1 MKLGTSS
8 FWAPDNLS
16 AGLSFAA
23 LGGNINAHRVV
34 DVLETKLEDLEREF
48 YSAYWDSQVEASPES
63 DRRRAELELEI
74 RRLKGDPEALS
85 QVEEELTVEVHDV
98 TLRRRLQ
105 VIRLLLLE
113 DQMADDEREVLVNLA
128 TEVESE
134 FATFRPQV
142 DGRRFTEND
151 VLDVLRDS
159 DDVEERRAVYM
170 ASKEI
175 GARVAGKVRELA
187 RVRNAAA
194 RELGFADFYTMQLE
208 VQELSEGW
216 LFGIMG
222 ELEELTNAPYRTWKA
237 ALDEKLKV
245 RFGTEVLYPW
255 HYADPF
261 FQELPPDGSVS
272 LDEVFGDAS
281 ATDLALKTFDA
292 WGINLKGVVENS
304 DLYPRE
310 KKCQHA
316 FCISIDRRDDVRML
330 CNIVPGQRWVD
341 VMLHESGHAAF
352 DVSIDRS
359 LPFLLRTPA
368 HTFVTEAMALLSG
381 HLARDPEWLKAI
393 AGIDPSVVDS
403 MSDELRRASSTERL
417 LFARWGLVM
426 VHFERAMYADPEADL
441 DAIWWELIERF
452 QGLKR
457 PEVLPEG
464 AWAAK
469 IHVAAAP
476 VYYQN
481 YLLGD
486 ILASQLAATAEA
498 EFGGLIGSE
507 DAGRMLL
514 ERVFRPGNLMRWDA
528 LVESATG
535 RPLSAS
541 DFVSGLTRYQ

>member
-1 MKLGTSS
+1 M
-8 FWAPDNLS
+8 
-16 AGLSFAA
+16 
-23 LGGNINAHRVV
+23 
-34 DVLETKLEDLEREF
+34 
-48 YSAYWDSQVEASPES
+48 EASPES

-74 RRLKGDPEALS
+74 RRLKGDKEALS
-85 QVEEELTVEVHDV
+85 TVEEELEGELHDS
-98 TLRRRLQ
+98 TLRRRLE
-105 VIRLLLLE
+105 VMRLLLIE
-113 DQMADDEREVLVNLA
+113 DQMGDEEREVMVNLA

-142 DGRRFTEND
+142 DGRRLTEND
-151 VLDVLRDS
+151 VIDILSES
-159 DDVEERRAVYM
+159 DEESERRAVYM

-175 GARVAGKVRELA
+175 GGKVSARVRELA
-187 RVRNAAA
+187 RLRNDAA

-208 VQELSEGW
+208 VQELSEDW
-216 LFGIMG
+216 LFGVLG
-222 ELEELTNAPYRTWKA
+222 ELEELTDRPFRAWKSS
-237 ALDEKLKV
+237 LDERLKV
-245 RFGTEVLYPW
+245 RFGTDDLYPW

-272 LDEVFGDAS
+272 LDDVFGDAS
-281 ATDLALKTFDA
+281 ASELALKTFGA
-292 WGINLKGVVENS
+292 WGIDLSDVMEKS

-352 DVSIDRS
+352 DVSIDRA

-381 HLARDPEWLKAI
+381 RLARDPEWLKAV
-393 AGIDPSVVDS
+393 AGIEPKVVDE
-403 MSDELRRASSTERL
+403 MSADLRRAAATERL
-417 LFARWGLVM
+417 IFSRWGLVM

-441 DAIWWELIERF
+441 DAIWWELVERF

-457 PEVLPEG
+457 PDVVPQG

-486 ILASQLAATAEA
+486 ILASQLTATAEA

-507 DAGRMLL
+507 AAGKMLL
-514 ERVFRPGNLMRWDA
+514 DRVFRPGNSMRWDA
-528 LVESATG
+528 LVETATG
-535 RPLSAS
+535 RPLSAG
-541 DFVSGLTRYQ
+541 DFVAGLTRYQ